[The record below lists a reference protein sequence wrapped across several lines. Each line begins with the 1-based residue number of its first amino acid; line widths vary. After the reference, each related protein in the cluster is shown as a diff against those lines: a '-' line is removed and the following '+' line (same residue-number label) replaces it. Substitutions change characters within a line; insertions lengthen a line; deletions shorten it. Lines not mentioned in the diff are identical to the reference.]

1 MNIQEI
7 NISLNE
13 LIVEIKTNTKIGI
26 ILKNIDREFIY

>member
-13 LIVEIKTNTKIGI
+13 LIVEIKTNTKIDI